1 MAAQAGPA
9 RGCRK
14 YGSRFCQKISNA
26 FLRYLGVFFLI
37 MLLSAVLTSSLHL
50 WLGWSDN
57 TAKIPVDI
65 VLFFV
70 SYHLQRRWVF
80 QKKPATAG

>member
-1 MAAQAGPA
+1 
-9 RGCRK
+9 
-14 YGSRFCQKISNA
+14 
-26 FLRYLGVFFLI
+26 
-37 MLLSAVLTSSLHL
+37 MLLSALLTSSLHL

-65 VLFFV
+65 MLFFV

-80 QKKPATAG
+80 QKKPAKAG